1 MGLIWVLIILCYYV
15 IKKKHTTKIQTAC
28 TKNKMYFTSYCLPQK
43 LLFKCTWELWDV
55 LVCSSQTMEFNSNIK
70 KLVMMVEVTNTPDG
84 DRQAEDAHQAMLNIT
99 IPPSLKYS
107 AVRRQVKPHRGA
119 LAPSSHLHRRK
130 SQRSVISQINC
141 AWLSCKRAILLYFL
155 YSCLFDLGFI
165 LYYILLYHFKCII
178 FTSKIVYL

>member
-15 IKKKHTTKIQTAC
+15 IKKKHTTKIQTACIC

-107 AVRRQVKPHRGA
+107 AVRRQVRPHRGA

-155 YSCLFDLGFI
+155 YSCLFDLGFMNSTTFCYII
-165 LYYILLYHFKCII
+165 LNALF
-178 FTSKIVYL
+178 S